1 MICTGTNVRNRE
13 GGREKEIRRDKW
25 TIDHGNLVLRMKQGD
40 GCRYWGENGI
50 VVWGLERV

>member
-1 MICTGTNVRNRE
+1 MIYTGIDVRNRE
-13 GGREKEIRRDKW
+13 GRREKEIRRDKW

-50 VVWGLERV
+50 VV